1 MSLGRKPEQRHY
13 EKDVSHR
20 GVGTEWVKFDKEEMH
35 MNFKRCIYAD
45 LTAHYGCPELC
56 TVIAQF
62 DFQSV
67 NYVSGIAIGQ

>member
-1 MSLGRKPEQRHY
+1 
-13 EKDVSHR
+13 
-20 GVGTEWVKFDKEEMH
+20 